1 MRMREKFSCLDSN
14 RPGQWARGPLT
25 GGPHWWPG
33 DHGCCAVSW
42 GSKEKRGQETAVL
55 RAAREQVL
63 VQPAVPGSSS
73 AQQVQLGHLG
83 WDTPPAVPCS
93 SSHCVACPRGRRAVP
108 PLLLLS
114 KVCDSLQRCRACAAP
129 KRWHLG
135 LKCPKCT
142 S

>member
-1 MRMREKFSCLDSN
+1 MREKFSCLDSN

-63 VQPAVPGSSS
+63 VQPAVPGSSA

-83 WDTPPAVPCS
+83 RDTPPAVPCS
-93 SSHCVACPRGRRAVP
+93 SSHRVACPRGRRAVP